1 MFLKY
6 QFFFGS
12 LALYS
17 ILLRVRE
24 DIDPSEGEFIQHIAI
39 ELLLSVRLSAR
50 GWRKNSEQSKQDLY
64 SYRVYRPSLFDI

>member
-24 DIDPSEGEFIQHIAI
+24 YIDPSEGKFIQHIVI
-39 ELLLSVRLSAR
+39 EVLLSVRLSAR
-50 GWRKNSEQSKQDLY
+50 G
-64 SYRVYRPSLFDI
+64 